1 LLDADR
7 LEDQIAGMATKQ
19 TRRSIS
25 VRGATYETLRRYC
38 ENQNRSM
45 SDIVEEQLARLFEG
59 QRNPQKR
66 TVANKILRR
75 ADGSVGRPA
84 PTPIEEVVEPR
95 VQAPKGDY
103 RAIRF

>member
-1 LLDADR
+1 
-7 LEDQIAGMATKQ
+7 MATKQ

-45 SDIVEEQLARLFEG
+45 SEIVEEQLARLFEN
-59 QRNPQKR
+59 QRPNGKR
-66 TVANKILRR
+66 TIANKILR
-75 ADGSVGRPA
+75 APNAGRPA
-84 PTPIEEVVEPR
+84 PTPIEEVVAPR
-95 VQAPKGDY
+95 VDAPKGDY

>member
-1 LLDADR
+1 
-7 LEDQIAGMATKQ
+7 MATKQ

-25 VRGATYETLRRYC
+25 VRGATYETLRRFC
-38 ENQNRSM
+38 ETQNRSM

-59 QRNPQKR
+59 KAAAPAKR

-75 ADGSVGRPA
+75 IDGSVGRPA